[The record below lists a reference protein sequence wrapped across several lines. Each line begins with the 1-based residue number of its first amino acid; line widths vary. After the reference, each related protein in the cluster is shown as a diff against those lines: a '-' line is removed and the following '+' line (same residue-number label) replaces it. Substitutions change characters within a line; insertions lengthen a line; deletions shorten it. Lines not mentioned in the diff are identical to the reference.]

1 MGLFDWLTQKTKS
14 LSEMSRAE
22 LRKQELLLQ
31 RDRDQLIKR
40 ISQLADQKQ
49 KIFEKGK
56 IEKSPEVRRVMAQEF
71 DLRTTEQMMA
81 SRQLNIRSKEAL
93 TVSRLRMLKEN
104 AERAARAGSKLGI
117 VSAGIVKVR
126 KGYETGV
133 GSTFGA
139 DRSQPK
145 ANGFTKHFFVDG
157 YPVPTGLTWFCWQQ
171 FNPTAYG
178 MHVFGRR
185 FGAPKSFPE
194 NVEWHLPGNHLLIE
208 RRCIGGAGFNQRGVS
223 GNALQ
228 VKDICYSAICCGSAH
243 KLASFM
249 ASCAV
254 SFEDM
259 ARANIRVLKPSRQ
272 CRNRNGISRG

>member
-93 TVSRLRMLKEN
+93 TVTRLRMLKEN

-117 VSAGIVKVR
+117 VSEKDLVALEKLIENDKITAEIYQERLDGMLQ
-126 KGYETGV
+126 
-133 GSTFGA
+133 GSLTEGESMLTPG
-139 DRSQPK
+139 SQQ
-145 ANGFTKHFFVDG
+145 VMDIWEQMD
-157 YPVPTGLTWFCWQQ
+157 TGLIKDDNEAFDE
-171 FNPTAYG
+171 A
-178 MHVFGRR
+178 
-185 FGAPKSFPE
+185 
-194 NVEWHLPGNHLLIE
+194 E
-208 RRCIGGAGFNQRGVS
+208 RRVRERHQA
-223 GNALQ
+223 A
-228 VKDICYSAICCGSAH
+228 
-243 KLASFM
+243 
-249 ASCAV
+249 
-254 SFEDM
+254 E
-259 ARANIRVLKPSRQ
+259 
-272 CRNRNGISRG
+272 